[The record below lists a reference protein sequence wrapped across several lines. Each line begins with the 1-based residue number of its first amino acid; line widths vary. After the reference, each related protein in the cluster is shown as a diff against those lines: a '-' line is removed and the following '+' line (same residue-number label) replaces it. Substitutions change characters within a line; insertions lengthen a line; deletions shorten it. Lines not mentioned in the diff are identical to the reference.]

1 MTLGLALTQ
10 DLEVQVLSSY
20 VAGLHDIDAVAT
32 SATGWH
38 VCGEFRMPETEDVR
52 LEIFGVVSDVSLTL
66 RARLFCVE
74 DDAGVDVA
82 QEVSG
87 SFASHSSTVNARA
100 TSGAFEL
107 QGGRLYEF
115 QMQVYGGVSTSL
127 FGSMI
132 SAQLLNA

>member
-1 MTLGLALTQ
+1 MSLGIALTQ
-10 DLEVQVLSSY
+10 DVEVHVLASY

-38 VCGEFRMPETEDVR
+38 VCGEFRMAETEAVR
-52 LEIFGVVSDVSLTL
+52 LEIFGNVSDPSLVL
-66 RARLFCVE
+66 RVRLFCVE

-82 QEVSG
+82 AEVSG
-87 SFASHSSTVNARA
+87 SAAQLSSTVNARA

-127 FGSMI
+127 FGSLI